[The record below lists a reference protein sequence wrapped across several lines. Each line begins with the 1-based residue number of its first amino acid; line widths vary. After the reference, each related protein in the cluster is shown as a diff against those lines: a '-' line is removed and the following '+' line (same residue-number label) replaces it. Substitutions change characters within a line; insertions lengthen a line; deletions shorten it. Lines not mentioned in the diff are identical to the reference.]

1 MALYKALTDILFE
14 VGDMVKEKIGTFR
27 QPLKKGRTGVI
38 YVPAD
43 LTIDSAF
50 PFKDGEKVNI
60 KIDGE
65 RLIVE
70 KVEKDGE

>member
-1 MALYKALTDILFE
+1 
-14 VGDMVKEKIGTFR
+14 MVKEKIGTFR

-50 PFKDGEKVNI
+50 PFRDGEKVNI
-60 KIDGE
+60 KIE
-65 RLIVE
+65 EKRLIVE
-70 KVEKDGE
+70 KIKEQGEDD